1 MTTIDKLDLSV
12 YNQYAIRSEMIRQFE
27 SQIQMAKA
35 SAIPT
40 HTQVSDN
47 YPKLPEIDLLLGLRT
62 SHASWALFSPPKE
75 FFELRRSPFN
85 KRHRIA
91 PTLEERQ
98 SEMEGFLESY
108 DPDKEKNKEKQEQEE
123 EKEEQEVLKECFSQ
137 IGTINSWLGEI
148 IGNIG
153 RFVQG

>member
-27 SQIQMAKA
+27 TEIQMAKA

-40 HTQVSDN
+40 HTQISDN
-47 YPKLPEIDLLLGLRT
+47 YPKLPEIDLLLGIRT
-62 SHASWALFSPPKE
+62 AHAPWAVFGMPKE
-75 FFELRRSPFN
+75 FKEMRRSPFN

-91 PTLEERQ
+91 PSFEESQ
-98 SEMEGFLESY
+98 SEMEEFLDNY
-108 DPDKEKNKEKQEQEE
+108 DSDDEEERKEKQT
-123 EKEEQEVLKECFSQ
+123 LKECFGQ
-137 IGTINSWLGEI
+137 MGAINSWLGEI

>member
-1 MTTIDKLDLSV
+1 MATIDMLDISV

-47 YPKLPEIDLLLGLRT
+47 IPKLPEIDILLGLRT
-62 SHASWALFSPPKE
+62 AHASWAMFAPPKE
-75 FFELRRSPFN
+75 FRELRRSPFVR
-85 KRHRIA
+85 RHRIA
-91 PTLEERQ
+91 PSWEEDQPAR
-98 SEMEGFLESY
+98 EEFLNEHQTE
-108 DPDKEKNKEKQEQEE
+108 DEEE
-123 EKEEQEVLKECFSQ
+123 EKEKETLKECFSQ
-137 IGTINSWLGEI
+137 MNTINSWLGEI

>member
-1 MTTIDKLDLSV
+1 MATIDKLDLSV
-12 YNQYAIRSEMIRQFE
+12 YNQYAVRTEMIRQFE

-62 SHASWALFSPPKE
+62 SHASWAMFAPPKE
-75 FFELRRSPFN
+75 FRELRRSPFN

-91 PTLEERQ
+91 PSFEGSQSDIESFLDSYNPDSERDKD
-98 SEMEGFLESY
+98 E
-108 DPDKEKNKEKQEQEE
+108 KEKGE
-123 EKEEQEVLKECFSQ
+123 EKEEQNTLKECFTQ
-137 IGTINSWLGEI
+137 MGTINSWLGEI

>member
-27 SQIQMAKA
+27 SEIQMAKA

-40 HTQVSDN
+40 HTQISDN

-62 SHASWALFSPPKE
+62 AHTPWAMFGAPKE
-75 FFELRRSPFN
+75 FKELRRSPFN

-91 PTLEERQ
+91 PSFEGTQSKMEE
-98 SEMEGFLESY
+98 FLDSY
-108 DPDKEKNKEKQEQEE
+108 DPDSEQGKEQQEREE
-123 EKEEQEVLKECFSQ
+123 EKEEKETLKECFNQ
-137 IGTINSWLGEI
+137 MGTINSWLGEI